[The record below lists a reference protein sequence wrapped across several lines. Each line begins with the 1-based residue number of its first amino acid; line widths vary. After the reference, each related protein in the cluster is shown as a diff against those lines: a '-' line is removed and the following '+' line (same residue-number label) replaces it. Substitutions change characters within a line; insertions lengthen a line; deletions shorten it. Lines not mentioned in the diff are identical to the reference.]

1 LGLNVS
7 VDLSLP
13 LNAIGRPLQES
24 IRELRRGYQSVSEC
38 LEQALA
44 DCEQRGSELA
54 DCRRQLAEA
63 RRSLSECER
72 QIAERTRNETELT
85 NRTSAIKKQLDAKS
99 AELTQANE
107 RILRV
112 QGECTQSQQ
121 RLEMAAE
128 QTEHLRAQIA
138 RLEADHRESRDELS
152 QLRGQFAPLAE
163 AAAEAVRLRGEL
175 AAAQTDLIRLREQL
189 SSPGDGGELQTQLAA
204 FQTERQQLQSELDLL
219 RHKATEL
226 SETLADQK
234 RQADTERDRWSEE
247 LRHMRQIME
256 RQTDA
261 WAQRAAQASDDAAA
275 LAATRER
282 LAVAEAA
289 IVQGREG
296 LQLQVEQCDQLRTE
310 IQRLESQR
318 EAARDELSQL
328 RGQLGPL
335 AENAAEA
342 ARLRGE
348 LTSAQGEIAR
358 LRDEVSSPA
367 EAAELQDQLCTMQNE
382 RQQLQGELESLR
394 RRAADLAEALDEQ
407 KRLSLSERDQWSEEL
422 RHLRESLDRQATAW
436 AERGDQTALDAQ
448 ALATAR
454 ERAIQAEAEI
464 LQSHDRLQM
473 QVDQNAQLREEI
485 QRLESHREAARDELS
500 QLRGQFGPL
509 AENAAEAARLRGE
522 LLAAQSEI
530 ERLRLQVTS
539 PAEAAELQQE
549 LFSNQ
554 AERQRLQGE
563 LEAVRQRAADLSEQL
578 AEQSRLAAAERDAWS
593 EELRHLRETLER
605 QSETWAARVGQ
616 STDESAT
623 AAELASV
630 AARLNAAQTEL
641 ALSRQQLELRSAE
654 NEKLRNEIA
663 QLEATRNAAQAE
675 LETLRNQAPPAVDL
689 GASESLRAE
698 LANANAEIER
708 LTAQIAEGAD
718 TTAIEERL
726 VAAESERQQLENE
739 LDLLRHRGAELIEQ
753 LAEQK
758 RTAASERESWSEELR
773 QLRKAVE
780 MQSEALA
787 QRGGTIPVMSA
798 PSTPTVVD
806 APRAPQSNGSRAD
819 DSVLGSVMEQF
830 ESLQK
835 NKVRKL
841 TTPKR

>member
-1 LGLNVS
+1 MS

-13 LNAIGRPLQES
+13 LNAIGRPLQDS

-44 DCEQRGSELA
+44 DCEQRGSDLA

-72 QIAERTRNETELT
+72 QIAERTRAENELS

-99 AELTQANE
+99 AELAQANE

-112 QGECTQSQQ
+112 QGDCTQSQQ

-138 RLEADHRESRDELS
+138 RLETDHRENRDELS

-163 AAAEAVRLRGEL
+163 AASEAVRLRGEL
-175 AAAQTDLIRLREQL
+175 AAAQSDLNRLRDQL

-204 FQTERQQLQSELDLL
+204 FQSERQQLQAELDAL
-219 RHKATEL
+219 RHKAAELTETL
-226 SETLADQK
+226 SEQK
-234 RQADTERDRWSEE
+234 RQSDAERDRWSEE

-261 WAQRAAQASDDAAA
+261 WAQRAAQATDDAAA

-296 LQLQVEQCDQLRTE
+296 LQLQSEQCEQLRSE

-328 RGQLGPL
+328 RGQFAPL

-348 LTSAQGEIAR
+348 LTAAQTEISR

-382 RQQLQGELESLR
+382 RQQLQGELQALR
-394 RRAADLAEALDEQ
+394 RRATDLAEALDEQ
-407 KRLSLSERDQWSEEL
+407 KRLSVSERDQWSEEL
-422 RHLRESLDRQATAW
+422 RHVRESLDRQAAAW

-454 ERAIQAEAEI
+454 ERAIQAEAAI

-473 QVDQNAQLREEI
+473 QVEQNAQLREEI
-485 QRLESHREAARDELS
+485 ERLETHREAARDELS
-500 QLRGQFGPL
+500 QLRGQFAPL

-549 LFSNQ
+549 LFTNQ

-563 LEAVRQRAADLSEQL
+563 LEGLRQRALDLTEQL
-578 AEQSRLAAAERDAWS
+578 AEQGRQAAAERDAWGD
-593 EELRHLRETLER
+593 ELRHLRETLER
-605 QSETWAARVGQ
+605 QSETWAARAGQ
-616 STDESAT
+616 AGGDSAI

-641 ALSRQQLELRSAE
+641 AQSRQQLQSQTAENTQLRS
-654 NEKLRNEIA
+654 EIE
-663 QLEATRNAAQAE
+663 QLEATRDAAQEQLALLQGQAIPSSELAVAE
-675 LETLRNQAPPAVDL
+675 ALRN
-689 GASESLRAE
+689 E
-698 LANANAEIER
+698 LANAQAEIDQ
-708 LTAQIAEGAD
+708 LTEQLTETAD
-718 TTAIEERL
+718 TGAIEERL
-726 VAAESERQQLENE
+726 AAAESERQQLENE

-787 QRGGTIPVMSA
+787 QRGNTIPVMSA
-798 PSTPTVVD
+798 PNTPTIVD
-806 APRAPQSNGSRAD
+806 APRSPQANGSRAD